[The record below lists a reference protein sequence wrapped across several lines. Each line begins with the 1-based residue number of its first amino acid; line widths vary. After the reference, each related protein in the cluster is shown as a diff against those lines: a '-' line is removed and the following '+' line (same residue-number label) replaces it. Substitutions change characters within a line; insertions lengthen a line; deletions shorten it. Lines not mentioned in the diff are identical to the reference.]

1 MSSIYDLLYSVCT
14 KLIQFNDLTC
24 AILLANWPS
33 MDQKGSRKNANA
45 IDNANAITYIL
56 LIFMPRSY
64 TFDNAYIP
72 YFLFMKNCLQ
82 YKKLIFATSPQ
93 V

>member
-1 MSSIYDLLYSVCT
+1 
-14 KLIQFNDLTC
+14 
-24 AILLANWPS
+24 
-33 MDQKGSRKNANA
+33 MDQKDFRKNANA
-45 IDNANAITYIL
+45 IANANAITYIL

-72 YFLFMKNCLQ
+72 YFLFMENCLQ